1 MMNISSDEIKIEQ
14 CSELL
19 QKIMQEAFQ
28 MDVVHLTY
36 PYENFNVIDHG
47 IRNLMWSDFLRTD
60 LTFLSTFDNPDKRL
74 FIIKSK
80 LGFYNLLIV
89 LGRSERPDLIF
100 VGPFRAEEFSTRF
113 FSNVIKSS
121 KLQPAV
127 AANLQYIYEGFPY
140 VQLSSVVNMTKQLAA
155 IYFPAFADMDTVE
168 IEFSEQNGINE
179 INVDMELLQDLSDE
193 VAEAYYSTLHEL
205 MAALNKG
212 NLEKSKKSLQKF
224 LQISRLTSSESLE
237 ECKRDLNLLNDYC
250 HIAMFETHIHPAYIL
265 KQYAALRL
273 KIKHLTSRDMV
284 AGMVNDMCHKYCL
297 LVKNYAFAGYSKSI
311 CDVINYIYLHLD
323 EKLTLA
329 LIAEH
334 FKKNAASLSNSF
346 SKEVGM
352 SMTEFI
358 HQARINEAIKY
369 FNMTEMSVSEVSV
382 AVGFQD
388 FAYFSRLFKKVIGK
402 SPKEY
407 CKSVR

>member
-1 MMNISSDEIKIEQ
+1 MMKECMKIRK

-19 QKIMQEAFQ
+19 KKVMQEAFQ

-36 PYENFNVIDHG
+36 PYENFEEIDHG
-47 IRNLMWSDFLRTD
+47 IRNLMWADSLKTD
-60 LTFLSTFDNPDKRL
+60 EKLAAAIVDEKTHL
-74 FIIKSK
+74 IVIKSK
-80 LGFYNLLIV
+80 LGFYNVVVI
-89 LGRSERPDLIF
+89 LGEPEKPELIF
-100 VGPFRAEEFSTRF
+100 LGPFRAEEFSTKF

-121 KLQPAV
+121 KLQPSV

-140 VQLSSVVNMTKQLAA
+140 VQLPAVINIAKQ
-155 IYFPAFADMDTVE
+155 ITGVYFPEFEEMEHIEV
-168 IEFSEQNGINE
+168 EFSNQSAANE
-179 INVDMELLQDLSDE
+179 IAIDMEMLQDYSDE
-193 VAEAYYSTLHEL
+193 MAEAYYSTLSDL
-205 MAALNKG
+205 MVALNKG
-212 NLEKSKKSLQKF
+212 NLEASKKKLQNF
-224 LQISRLTSSESLE
+224 LKISRLASSESLE
-237 ECKRDLNLLNDYC
+237 ECKRDLYLLNDYC
-250 HIAMFETHIHPAYIL
+250 HVAMFENHIHPAYIL
-265 KQYAALRL
+265 KQYSALNL
-273 KIKHLTSRDMV
+273 KINHLTSRDMV
-284 AGMVNDMCHKYCL
+284 AGMVNDICHKYCL
-297 LVKNYAFAGYSKSI
+297 LVKNYAFAGYSKTI

-346 SKEVGM
+346 SREVGV

-358 HQARINEAIKY
+358 HQARVNEAIKY
-369 FNMTEMSVSEVSV
+369 FNMTEMSVSEVAV

-388 FAYFSRLFKKVIGK
+388 FAYFSRLFKKVIGC

>member
-1 MMNISSDEIKIEQ
+1 MIKEETKIEQ
-14 CSELL
+14 YSELL
-19 QKIMQEAFQ
+19 KKIMWEAFQ

-47 IRNLMWSDFLRTD
+47 IRNLMWSDFLKTD
-60 LTFLSTFDNPDKRL
+60 LEFLSAFDKPDKRL
-74 FIIKSK
+74 VIIKSK
-80 LGFYNLLIV
+80 LGFYNV
-89 LGRSERPDLIF
+89 LVILGKSERPNLIF
-100 VGPFRAEEFSTRF
+100 VGPFRAEEFSTKF

-121 KLQPAV
+121 KIQPAV

-140 VQLSSVVNMTKQLAA
+140 VQLPSVVNITRQLATV
-155 IYFPAFADMDTVE
+155 YFPEFEGMEPVE
-168 IEFSEQNGINE
+168 IEFSEQNGVND
-179 INVDMELLQDLSDE
+179 INVDMELLQDYSDE
-193 VAEAYYSTLHEL
+193 VAEAYYSVLGEL
-205 MAALNKG
+205 METLNKG
-212 NLEKSKKSLQKF
+212 NLGNAKKALQKF
-224 LQISRLTSSESLE
+224 LQVSRLTASESLE
-237 ECKRDLNLLNDYC
+237 ECKRDLYLLNDYC

-265 KQYAALRL
+265 KQYAVLRL
-273 KIKHLTSRDMV
+273 KINHLTSRDMV
-284 AGMVNDMCHKYCL
+284 AGMVNDICHKYCL

-311 CDVINYIYLHLD
+311 SDVINYIYLHLD

-369 FNMTEMSVSEVSV
+369 FNMTEMSVSEVAV

>member
-1 MMNISSDEIKIEQ
+1 MMTEEQEKIEK

-19 QKIMQEAFQ
+19 KKIMQEAFQ
-28 MDVVHLTY
+28 MDVVHLKP
-36 PYENFNVIDHG
+36 PYENFHEIDHG
-47 IRNLMWSDFLRTD
+47 IRNLVW
-60 LTFLSTFDNPDKRL
+60 PDALKKDENLISAVVKDERRL
-74 FIIKSK
+74 IVIKSK
-80 LGFYNLLIV
+80 LGFYNVLLI
-89 LGRSERPDLIF
+89 LGKVERPDLVF
-100 VGPFRAEEFSTRF
+100 VGPFRAEEFSARF
-113 FSNVIKSS
+113 LANVIKNA
-121 KLQPAV
+121 KIQPSV

-140 VQLSSVVNMTKQLAA
+140 VQLPAVIHIAKQ
-155 IYFPAFADMDTVE
+155 ITGVYFPEFIELEHVE
-168 IEFSEQNGINE
+168 IEYSNKKGIND
-179 INVDMELLQDLSDE
+179 INIDIDKLQDYSDE
-193 VAEAYYSTLHEL
+193 VAEGYYIALRKL
-205 MAALNKG
+205 MQSLNKG
-212 NLEKSKKSLQKF
+212 ELEGAKKSLKKF

-237 ECKRDLNLLNDYC
+237 ECKRDLFLLNDYC

-265 KQYAALRL
+265 KLYAGLRH
-273 KIKHLTSRDMV
+273 KIVHLTSRDMV
-284 AGMVNDMCHKYCL
+284 TGMVNDICHKYCI
-297 LVKNYAFAGYSKSI
+297 LVKNYAFTGYSKTI

-346 SKEVGM
+346 SKEVGV

-358 HQARINEAIKY
+358 HQARVNEAIKY
-369 FNMTEMSVSEVSV
+369 FNMTEMSVSEVAV